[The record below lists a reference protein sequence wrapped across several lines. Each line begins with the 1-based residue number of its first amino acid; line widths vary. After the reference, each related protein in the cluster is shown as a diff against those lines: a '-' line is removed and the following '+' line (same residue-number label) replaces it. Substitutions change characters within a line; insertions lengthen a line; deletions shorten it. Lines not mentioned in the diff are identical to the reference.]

1 MIRIAIIG
9 MGLIGTS
16 LGLALRSAE
25 LAASALGPIEVVGW
39 DRDPHAAKT
48 ARGRLALDRVAPTLS
63 EAVREA
69 QLIVV
74 ATPVQ
79 AVREL
84 FTQLAPLLPAGAV
97 VTDVASTKAEVARWA
112 AELPAG
118 VAYVGGHPMAGK
130 EQAGAAAADP
140 ELFKDAIYCLT
151 VGPNTPQAAVN
162 VVEALVRT
170 VGAKP
175 YYIDPEEHDVYVAGI
190 SHLPLLL
197 AVGLVEITG
206 RSPAWQEL
214 AALAA
219 TGYRD
224 VSRLASGNPAMHR
237 DILLTNQ
244 VGLRRWINDMVSFLL
259 ATRDQLEQGDTA
271 AIEALLERVKLQ
283 RDTWLAARPN
293 LRPGEAAF
301 TQRPEVERPNLLGLK
316 QPKRR
321 K

>member
-1 MIRIAIIG
+1 
-9 MGLIGTS
+9 
-16 LGLALRSAE
+16 
-25 LAASALGPIEVVGW
+25 
-39 DRDPHAAKT
+39 
-48 ARGRLALDRVAPTLS
+48 
-63 EAVREA
+63 
-69 QLIVV
+69 
-74 ATPVQ
+74 
-79 AVREL
+79 
-84 FTQLAPLLPAGAV
+84 
-97 VTDVASTKAEVARWA
+97 
-112 AELPAG
+112 
-118 VAYVGGHPMAGK
+118 
-130 EQAGAAAADP
+130 
-140 ELFKDAIYCLT
+140 
-151 VGPNTPQAAVN
+151 
-162 VVEALVRT
+162 
-170 VGAKP
+170 
-175 YYIDPEEHDVYVAGI
+175 VYVAGI